1 MTVRRRKLIKFIIY
15 LVALAAL
22 ISFVRWV
29 VLERS
34 LYNLN
39 LREEVT
45 LKDLPPIEKRTKVLI
60 FAPHEDDETL
70 GCAGLIQQAISAD
83 AEVKLVLMTN
93 GEYPELSVILFEET
107 LKTGPEQFIR
117 LGYMRQRETI
127 TAMKY
132 LGIPAEN
139 ITFLGYPNQYLNQM
153 WLPAHWL
160 PNAPVRSRRT
170 RSTRSPYSNS
180 LTRKAVYC
188 GESLLKDVE
197 TVLLAYKPDMVVT
210 LDTNDVHV
218 DHWPTGTFTS
228 FALSE
233 LAARGEEFA
242 GNCRVYT
249 YLIHRDHWPVPR
261 RYRPLSPLLP
271 PAALVKARQT
281 EWFALPLSI
290 LDTIHKHRTTLFYR
304 SQGGNISPLLLSFS
318 RSDEPFGHLPP
329 KGWPGES
336 NVIMKPVSFEPI
348 ADLSASAR
356 NPQGDINKVWLS
368 KKGSR
373 MQLILDIRKNP
384 GKNITFHAAVHAG
397 GASLADRSIA
407 EYTWRGRKLHGIIMQ
422 GGKLVRLPASA
433 LSSKVD
439 ADRIIF
445 EAPWPVGNNARFFL
459 VRAWSTKGKQLVDQ
473 TATVEFKI
481 NAEETF

>member
-1 MTVRRRKLIKFIIY
+1 
-15 LVALAAL
+15 
-22 ISFVRWV
+22 
-29 VLERS
+29 
-34 LYNLN
+34 
-39 LREEVT
+39 
-45 LKDLPPIEKRTKVLI
+45 
-60 FAPHEDDETL
+60 
-70 GCAGLIQQAISAD
+70 
-83 AEVKLVLMTN
+83 
-93 GEYPELSVILFEET
+93 
-107 LKTGPEQFIR
+107 
-117 LGYMRQRETI
+117 
-127 TAMKY
+127 
-132 LGIPAEN
+132 
-139 ITFLGYPNQYLNQM
+139 
-153 WLPAHWL
+153 
-160 PNAPVRSRRT
+160 
-170 RSTRSPYSNS
+170 
-180 LTRKAVYC
+180 
-188 GESLLKDVE
+188 
-197 TVLLAYKPDMVVT
+197 
-210 LDTNDVHV
+210 
-218 DHWPTGTFTS
+218 
-228 FALSE
+228 
-233 LAARGEEFA
+233 
-242 GNCRVYT
+242 
-249 YLIHRDHWPVPR
+249 
-261 RYRPLSPLLP
+261 
-271 PAALVKARQT
+271 
-281 EWFALPLSI
+281 
-290 LDTIHKHRTTLFYR
+290 
-304 SQGGNISPLLLSFS
+304 
-318 RSDEPFGHLPP
+318 
-329 KGWPGES
+329 GES